1 MSQPLVPDRDLL
13 QQLESMREKISEE
26 QGITEDVHTLNRPRD
41 SKNVDRL
48 LDHLTIVA
56 QSISRDIYKDSN
68 EIFELAKTSTY
79 PRQVTELAES
89 FGMMI
94 VKVEAREL
102 RLQQTIEKLKKLN
115 EQLQNEYGKHAQ
127 IERELQ
133 RHRDNLETLIQERTD
148 ELSDAN
154 QLLKIEIEERKQ
166 LEEERKKLVEEL
178 QATLD
183 NIQTLKGLIPICSSC
198 RRIRDD
204 SGYWIELKSYIA
216 KYAEVEFSQCLC
228 PDCLQELYPEEYQ
241 QLKSKGQIS

>member
-26 QGITEDVHTLNRPRD
+26 QKITQDVYMLSRPRD

-48 LDHLTIVA
+48 LDHLTDVA
-56 QSISRDIYKDSN
+56 RSISRDIYKNSN
-68 EIFELAKTSTY
+68 EIFELAKTGTY
-79 PRQVTELAES
+79 PRQVNELAES

-102 RLQQTIEKLKKLN
+102 RLQQTIDKLKKLN
-115 EQLQNEYGKHAQ
+115 EQLQNEYEKHSQ

-133 RHRDNLETLIQERTD
+133 RHRDNLEILIKERTD
-148 ELSDAN
+148 ELTDAN
-154 QLLKIEIEERKQ
+154 KLLKVEIEERKQ
-166 LEEERKKLVEEL
+166 LEEESKKLVEEL
-178 QATLD
+178 QQALD

-204 SGYWIELKSYIA
+204 SGYWIELKSYIS
-216 KYAEVEFSQCLC
+216 KYAEVEFSQSLC
-228 PDCLQELYPEEYQ
+228 PNCLQELYPKEYK
-241 QLKSKGQIS
+241 QLKTKGQIS

>member
-26 QGITEDVHTLNRPRD
+26 QHITADIYTLNRPRD

-48 LDHLTIVA
+48 LDHLTDVA
-56 QSISRDIYKDSN
+56 RSIYRDIYKDSN
-68 EIFELAKTSTY
+68 EIFELAKTGTY
-79 PRQVTELAES
+79 PRQVNELAES

-102 RLQQTIEKLKKLN
+102 RLQQTIDKLKKLN
-115 EQLQNEYGKHAQ
+115 EQLQSEYEKHAQ

-133 RHRDNLETLIQERTD
+133 RHKNNLEVLIQERTD
-148 ELSDAN
+148 ELAN
-154 QLLKIEIEERKQ
+154 ANKLLKVEIEERIQ

-178 QATLD
+178 QQVLN

-204 SGYWIELKSYIA
+204 SGYWIELQSYIA
-216 KYAEVEFSQCLC
+216 KHAEVEFSQSLC
-228 PDCLQELYPEEYQ
+228 PNCLKELYPEEYKH
-241 QLKSKGQIS
+241 LKNKGQIS